1 MINSL
6 FFFLF
11 PCSNPLNLL
20 KTSEASCRTHIPQN
34 ITFVTFFI
42 SLKSPENQV
51 QKIVVRMEYDGG
63 ATRWRHRRSSTE
75 KLVLISLTF
84 LAILSP
90 LIIDRREAI
99 EPEPEEEPIDI
110 SSLGPVLLVV
120 LIIAVAISCYL
131 DKSLTRFDPYWI
143 YRVGGSSSGI
153 VIVLMVL
160 ALVLKCKAS
169 PADVQ

>member
-1 MINSL
+1 
-6 FFFLF
+6 
-11 PCSNPLNLL
+11 
-20 KTSEASCRTHIPQN
+20 
-34 ITFVTFFI
+34 
-42 SLKSPENQV
+42 
-51 QKIVVRMEYDGG
+51 MEYDGG